1 MTERPAPTPD
11 LAIALCFVCLGNI
24 CRSPTAEGV
33 MRSVLES
40 AGLASRVS
48 VESAGT
54 QGYHQGELPDR
65 RSRAAARAR
74 GVELCSRARQFGLA
88 DWGRLDYVLAMDRQN
103 FEHLAAGAPNAQ
115 ARAKLRLF
123 RDFDPAAPAGA
134 EVPDPYYGGPEGF
147 EHVLDLCQ
155 AAAQGLLQHL
165 RRDRGL

>member
-1 MTERPAPTPD
+1 
-11 LAIALCFVCLGNI
+11 
-24 CRSPTAEGV
+24 
-33 MRSVLES
+33 MRSVLKS
-40 AGLASRVS
+40 AGLEPRVS

-74 GVELCSRARQFGLA
+74 GVELCSRARQFALA
-88 DWGRLDYVLAMDRQN
+88 DWQRLDYVLAMDRQN
-103 FEHLAAGAPNAQ
+103 FEHLAASAPTAE

-165 RRDRGL
+165 RREHRL